1 MNTMIAAKRTLGISR
16 EIKRKTVSVRW
27 LTDCAT
33 ALEDGAAEN
42 LPFWTVLG
50 LANRYGEQMGKAA
63 VLRRA
68 TDIKSIADRRAFLRA
83 NGVIA

>member
-1 MNTMIAAKRTLGISR
+1 MSAAS

-27 LTDCAT
+27 LNDCAT
-33 ALEDGAAEN
+33 ALEDGAAEH

-50 LANRYGEQMGKAA
+50 LASRYGEQMGKAA

-68 TDIKSIADRRAFLRA
+68 ANIKGVSDRRAFLRA
-83 NGVIA
+83 NGVLA